1 MSITRIVTRNQVA
14 RAPALQLRC
23 RTLQWRPPWRHGV
36 AAGEGDATMLKA
48 VLWDND
54 GVLVDTEHLFFEANV
69 VLFRS
74 HGIELTQRQFFDW
87 YLADNCGAWHL
98 LDGRGVSAAQMDAE
112 RAERNRTYALRLAQ
126 EDIPAVSGIE
136 QVLAALAPRLRMAV
150 VTSST
155 GQHFDIIHARLPLRP
170 YFEFVLTAES
180 YVNSKPRRSRICW
193 PCGAWACRPPTAS
206 PWKTRRAA
214 CRRRWRPVCVA
225 LRCATR

>member
-1 MSITRIVTRNQVA
+1 
-14 RAPALQLRC
+14 
-23 RTLQWRPPWRHGV
+23 
-36 AAGEGDATMLKA
+36 MLKA

-126 EDIPAVSGIE
+126 EEIPAVAGIE

-180 YVNSKPRRSRICW
+180 YVNSKPSPEPYLLALRRL
-193 PCGAWACRPPTAS
+193 GLQ
-206 PWKTRRAA
+206 AA
-214 CRRRWRPVCVA
+214 DCVA
-225 LRCATR
+225 VEDSPRGLQAALAAGLRCIALRHALTRHYDFPGAYRVVDTMAQLQAEIEALL